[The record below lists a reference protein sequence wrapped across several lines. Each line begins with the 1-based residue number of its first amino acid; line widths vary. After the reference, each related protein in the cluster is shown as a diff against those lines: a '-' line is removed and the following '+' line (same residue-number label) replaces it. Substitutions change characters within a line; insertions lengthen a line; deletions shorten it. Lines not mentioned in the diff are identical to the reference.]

1 MQTVTRSELI
11 DLARRRGDGPYVSV
25 FLPTH
30 RAGPETRQDPIRL
43 KNLLTAAERELDEA
57 QRDVLQPAW
66 RLVEDREFW
75 QHQSDGLAVL
85 ASREGTRVLRV
96 PVRLQ
101 EASEVG
107 ERFRVAPLVP
117 LLARDA
123 RFHLLA
129 FSRGR
134 VRLFECTAEG
144 IGELEGDA
152 LPSSLE
158 DAVGRDWE
166 ERSIQHRTATPSGD
180 ARRNDAMFHGQGA
193 ADEDEHREM
202 IRFVELVDR
211 GVRELLP
218 ADGTPLVLATVD
230 ELAGEF
236 RKRSHHPSVLDEW
249 VRGNP
254 DEKDPAEL
262 RDAAWPLVEEVLAE
276 PRRRAAARFRER
288 HGTGLATD
296 QPDRVV
302 LAAMD
307 GRVESLFA
315 ARGAECRGRVEP
327 DMRTVAV
334 AEDGDE
340 ELLDRAAVE
349 TLVHDGQVFVVP
361 AEEMPA
367 EGVVLAA
374 VLRY

>member
-1 MQTVTRSELI
+1 MQSVNRSELV
-11 DLARRRGDGPYVSV
+11 DLARRRGGGPYVSI

-30 RAGPETRQDPIRL
+30 RAGPQTRQDPIRL
-43 KNLLTAAERELDEA
+43 KNLLSVAERDLDEGD
-57 QRDVLQPAW
+57 REVLAPAW

-75 QHQSDGLAVL
+75 QHQSDGLAIL
-85 ASREGTRVLRV
+85 ASPAGTRVFRV
-96 PVRLQ
+96 PLRLE

-107 ERFRVAPLVP
+107 DRFRVAPLIP

-129 FSRGR
+129 LSRGR

-144 IGELEGDA
+144 AREIEGQEL
-152 LPSSLE
+152 PTSLE

-166 ERSIQHRTATPSGD
+166 ERSIQHRTATPTGD
-180 ARRNDAMFHGQGA
+180 AGRNDAMFHGQGA
-193 ADEDEHREM
+193 AQDDAHREM
-202 IRFVELVDR
+202 VRFVELVDR

-218 ADGTPLVLATVD
+218 SDGAPLVLATVE

-236 RKRSHHPSVLDEW
+236 RKRSRHPALLDEW

-262 RDAAWPLVEEVLAE
+262 RAEAWPLVEEALAE
-276 PRRRAAARFRER
+276 PRREAAARFRER

-302 LAAMD
+302 LAALD
-307 GRVESLFA
+307 GRVESLLA
-315 ARGAECRGRVEP
+315 ARGAAFRGRVDP
-327 DMRTVAV
+327 DARTVALDD
-334 AEDGDE
+334 DGDE

-349 TLVHDGQVFVVP
+349 TLLHDGQVFVVP
-361 AEEMPA
+361 AAEMPS
-367 EGVVLAA
+367 EGALLAA

>member
-1 MQTVTRSELI
+1 MQTVTRSELV
-11 DLARRRGDGPYVSV
+11 DLAGRRGDGPYVSV

-43 KNLLTAAERELDEA
+43 KNLLTAAERELDESD
-57 QRDVLQPAW
+57 RDVLGPAW
-66 RLVEDREFW
+66 RLVEDRDFW
-75 QHQSDGLAVL
+75 QYQSDGLAVL
-85 ASREGTRVLRV
+85 ASREGARVFRV
-96 PVRLQ
+96 PVRFE

-107 ERFRVAPLVP
+107 DRFRVAPLVP

-129 FSRGR
+129 LSRGR
-134 VRLFECTAEG
+134 VRLLECTAEG
-144 IGELEGDA
+144 VRELEGDA
-152 LPSSLE
+152 LPTSLE
-158 DAVGRDWE
+158 DALGRDWE
-166 ERSIQHRTATPSGD
+166 ERSIQHRTAAPTGD

-193 ADEDEHREM
+193 ADDDDHREM
-202 IRFVELVDR
+202 IRFVEMVDA

-218 ADGTPLVLATVD
+218 SNGAPLVLATVD

-236 RKRSHHPSVLDEW
+236 RKRSRHPAVLDDW

-262 RDAAWPLVEEVLAE
+262 REAAWPLVEEALAE

-302 LAAMD
+302 LAAME

-315 ARGAECRGRVEP
+315 VRGAECRGRVEP
-327 DMRTVAV
+327 DTRTVAV
-334 AEDGDE
+334 ADDGDE

-349 TLVHDGQVFVVP
+349 TLTHDGQVFVVP
-361 AEEMPA
+361 AGEMPS
-367 EGVVLAA
+367 EGALLAA

>member
-327 DMRTVAV
+327 DTRTVAV